1 MGRVR
6 NKGINRKPPPSRSR
20 RWLRSSVGGAAPA
33 SRIVRCR
40 DGQRDFYKCRNSAPR
55 AGAIDPN
62 LGSGQTRRSPHGAR
76 RERSA
81 HPARRA
87 LAPIPSTMPS
97 KMPSL
102 STVLVAAFAAASA
115 VPILAQRKPLAAF
128 GVQILAFGDS
138 ITQGCTNVSV
148 AGCGGDEMFPYAAFT
163 HETLQ
168 QARPGMANVS
178 SVGHWNL
185 YSTEMAQ
192 SLRQELA
199 ERKPDVVLIMA
210 GGNDMLR
217 WFKANIPKG
226 KQNFSEP
233 DENTTE
239 LLTRQAEEMVSNIQ
253 ALHKAAHDVLPNV
266 KTIAVGYP
274 MVELVW
280 KLGDGAVDTW
290 EGLSKR
296 IEYDGGADA
305 FIDFNDILAYDEIE
319 ENKYQAED
327 KVHFTKAGFK
337 QMGVRMAE
345 KLTDVLTNMA
355 GAVQLLQE
363 NGVGGINGNY
373 YFEKWREKVTY

>member
-1 MGRVR
+1 
-6 NKGINRKPPPSRSR
+6 
-20 RWLRSSVGGAAPA
+20 
-33 SRIVRCR
+33 
-40 DGQRDFYKCRNSAPR
+40 
-55 AGAIDPN
+55 
-62 LGSGQTRRSPHGAR
+62 
-76 RERSA
+76 
-81 HPARRA
+81 
-87 LAPIPSTMPS
+87 MPS